1 MLTIQLMGMRSIR
14 TVVFVAILS
23 GCATAVPELKPVYN
37 ELAWI
42 PEPPFRNHQKIEI
55 PAEAQAYSH
64 FLKGQMLL
72 GDGEFEAAL
81 KEFDAAAQASPSD
94 AFLRFRLAA
103 LYLRKGDLKK
113 ALEQAEAAV
122 KLDPKTVDHHLLL
135 AGLYSS
141 LGDNKKG
148 LTEYNEVLTID
159 PNNQE
164 EILYLGAMD

>member
-1 MLTIQLMGMRSIR
+1 MLTIQLMRMRSIR

-23 GCATAVPELKPVYN
+23 GCATAVPELKPVSD
-37 ELAWI
+37 ELVWI

-64 FLKGQMLL
+64 FLKAQMLL

-81 KEFDAAAQASPSD
+81 KEFEAAAQASPSE

-113 ALEQAEAAV
+113 ALEEAEAAA

-141 LGDNKKG
+141 LGDNQKG
-148 LTEYNEVLTID
+148 LSEYNEVHQRLVLARVRRWRPPTK
-159 PNNQE
+159 
-164 EILYLGAMD
+164 

>member
-1 MLTIQLMGMRSIR
+1 MLTIQLMRMRSIR

-23 GCATAVPELKPVYN
+23 GCATAVPELKPVSD
-37 ELAWI
+37 ELVWI

-64 FLKGQMLL
+64 FLKAQMLL

-81 KEFDAAAQASPSD
+81 KEFEAAAQASPSE

-113 ALEQAEAAV
+113 ALEEAE
-122 KLDPKTVDHHLLL
+122 PFR
-135 AGLYSS
+135 
-141 LGDNKKG
+141 
-148 LTEYNEVLTID
+148 
-159 PNNQE
+159 
-164 EILYLGAMD
+164 